1 MKLFSIIACILLA
14 VMATVIFVVAVQI
27 GQPIAALF
35 SIAAAGFSA
44 YAVNGLTKF

>member
-1 MKLFSIIACILLA
+1 MKIFAILSCILLA

-27 GQPIAALF
+27 GQPIAAVF

-44 YAVNGLTKF
+44 YAVNGLTRF